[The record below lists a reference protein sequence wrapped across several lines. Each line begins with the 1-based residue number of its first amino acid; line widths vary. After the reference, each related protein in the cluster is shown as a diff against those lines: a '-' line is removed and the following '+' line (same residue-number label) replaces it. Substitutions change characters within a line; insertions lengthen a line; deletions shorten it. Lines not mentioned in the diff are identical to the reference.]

1 MELADLLAPAQVRSL
16 GSIASKKRALEE
28 LSKLLVE
35 VAPDLSATDVL
46 TSLVNREKLGSTA
59 LEGGVAIPHGRMRG
73 LDKPAAAFVRLES
86 AIDYDAHDGAQVDL
100 IFGLLVPQDATQ
112 THLDI
117 LKAIAER
124 LSDDGF
130 VQALREAN
138 SDEAL
143 HAQLVSELPTQA

>member
-59 LEGGVAIPHGRMRG
+59 PDARAGQAGRCLRPFGVGH
-73 LDKPAAAFVRLES
+73 RL
-86 AIDYDAHDGAQVDL
+86 
-100 IFGLLVPQDATQ
+100 
-112 THLDI
+112 
-117 LKAIAER
+117 
-124 LSDDGF
+124 
-130 VQALREAN
+130 
-138 SDEAL
+138 
-143 HAQLVSELPTQA
+143 

>member
-1 MELADLLAPAQVRSL
+1 
-16 GSIASKKRALEE
+16 
-28 LSKLLVE
+28 
-35 VAPDLSATDVL
+35 
-46 TSLVNREKLGSTA
+46 
-59 LEGGVAIPHGRMRG
+59 MRG

-130 VQALREAN
+130 VQALREAT

-143 HAQLVSELPTQA
+143 HTQLVSELPTQA

>member
-73 LDKPAAAFVRLES
+73 PDKPAAAFVRLES

-130 VQALREAN
+130 VQALREAT

>member
-1 MELADLLAPAQVRSL
+1 MELADLLAPAQVRTL

-59 LEGGVAIPHGRMRG
+59 LEGGVAIPHGRIRG
-73 LDKPAAAFVRLES
+73 LDKPAAAFVRLE
-86 AIDYDAHDGAQVDL
+86 AGIDYDASDGSTVDL
-100 IFGLLVPQDATQ
+100 IFGLLVPQEATQ
-112 THLDI
+112 THLEI

-130 VQALREAN
+130 VQAMRNAT

-143 HAQLVSELPTQA
+143 YEQIVSELPTQA

>member
-35 VAPDLSATDVL
+35 VAPDLSANEVL

-86 AIDYDAHDGAQVDL
+86 GIDYDAHDGSKVDL
-100 IFGLLVPQDATQ
+100 IWGLLVPQDATQ
-112 THLDI
+112 SHLDI

-130 VQALREAN
+130 VQGMRTAT

-143 HAQLVSELPTQA
+143 HAHLVAELPTKA